1 MRKAPLVALAASAAL
16 LLVGCARLGPD
27 PVPSPQDLLFLRTS
41 KGLTLVKALPEAVA
55 VPFSGGVPSLDWS
68 AVARGTIRGDE
79 THVVAFDTS
88 SGQLRWSR
96 DVPGRYEV
104 KVASGEARLVAL
116 GPRSRSYGGYPAGR
130 STTTLVILGGSAAPR
145 EIALEGNYEPE
156 AFSTD
161 GETLFVVEY
170 LPAQR
175 PTSYRVR
182 QLDLSTGVVG
192 GVYSVDSELQESM
205 QGTAR
210 IQAASPDG
218 SRLYTLYSLDGGHGA
233 SRTFVHVLSLDEKWA
248 HCVDLPESFGNA
260 AQQGVA
266 LSVSPDG
273 SRAYVADAAS
283 GSVAEIDT
291 DALTVTR
298 SANVDFGSTRRP
310 MYAAPAADGAL
321 YLASGDRLLAV
332 DPSTMS
338 PGRSWEM
345 LGRITGIQVGEGT
358 GRVYVG
364 LRDRIEVFDTRT
376 GDRLEELN
384 PDIGS
389 IDQLGQST
397 RILLEEEQSSVSCAC

>member
-1 MRKAPLVALAASAAL
+1 MRKAPLAALAASAAL

-27 PVPSPQDLLFLRTS
+27 PAPSPQDLLFLRTS
-41 KGLTLVKALPEAVA
+41 RGITLVNALPEPVA

-68 AVARGTIRGDE
+68 AVARGTYRGGE
-79 THVVAFDTS
+79 THVIAFDTS
-88 SGQLRWSR
+88 TGQLMWSR
-96 DVPGRYEV
+96 DVPGRFEV
-104 KVASGEARLVAL
+104 KVASAGARFVAL
-116 GPRSRSYGGYPAGR
+116 GPRSADTGYPAGR
-130 STTTLVILGGSAAPR
+130 ASTELVILGEGAEPR
-145 EIALEGNYEPE
+145 TIELDGNYAPE

-170 LPAQR
+170 LPALR

-182 QLDLSTGVVG
+182 QLDLLTGEVG
-192 GVYSVDSELQESM
+192 GVYTVDAELQESM

-218 SRLYTLYSLDGGHGA
+218 TRLYTLYSLDDGLGA

-248 HCVDLPESFGNA
+248 HCVDLPSSFGNA

-266 LSVSPDG
+266 LSVSQDG
-273 SRAYVADAAS
+273 SRVYVADAAT
-283 GSVAEIDT
+283 GSLAEIDT
-291 DALTVTR
+291 RALTVSR
-298 SANVDFGSTRRP
+298 SATVDFGSPRVP
-310 MYAAPAADGAL
+310 AYAAPAPDGTL

-332 DPSTMS
+332 DHATLSASRT
-338 PGRSWEM
+338 WEM

-358 GRVYVG
+358 GRLYVG
-364 LRDRIEVFDTRT
+364 LRDRIEVFDTAS

-384 PDIGS
+384 PDDIGA

-397 RILLEEEQSSVSCAC
+397 RTLEEEQTSVSCAC